1 MIYAKKWQNKLK
13 DEFPNRNIK
22 ALAINMSAKWVL
34 VTRYL
39 RPLKPPEDF
48 LINFNVTI
56 DIMQRLA
63 RFVSLIPKVPDSI
76 ALPGI
81 CDIWCTCDQ
90 LMEMLLGD
98 EEEHALLLCNYFLYL
113 DKRAAILLGNG
124 IPEGLTA
131 YVIVFEYG
139 RDPCVFN
146 ASTGQQFSVRDSYI
160 PLHSIGCIITQEN
173 VLIDVLLKS
182 FNKM

>member
-1 MIYAKKWQNKLK
+1 MNTK
-13 DEFPNRNIK
+13 
-22 ALAINMSAKWVL
+22 SVL

-48 LINFNVTI
+48 LVNFSVTT

-63 RFVSLIPKVPDSI
+63 RFVSLIPKIPDSI

-81 CDIWCTCDQ
+81 SDIWCTCDQ
-90 LMEMLLGD
+90 MLDMLLGD
-98 EEEHALLLCNYFLYL
+98 EEEHALLLCNFFLYL
-113 DKRAAILLGNG
+113 DKKAAILLGYG

-139 RDPCVFN
+139 KDPYVFN
-146 ASTGQQFSVRDSYI
+146 ASSGEHFNVRDSYI
-160 PLHSIGCIITQEN
+160 PLHSVGCIITQEN
-173 VLIDVLLKS
+173 V
-182 FNKM
+182 